1 MLVRQ
6 QLFSTSTINT
16 KVKNQNLVRN
26 TDLSKNTSFHK
37 QGTEAENV
45 DVFTVSVTIVELQIK
60 IGCQSPFLYATKQKK
75 KNQF

>member
-1 MLVRQ
+1 LLVRQ
-6 QLFSTSTINT
+6 QLFSPSKINT

-45 DVFTVSVTIVELQIK
+45 DVFTVSVTIVKLHWVPVSVSLCNKAEK
-60 IGCQSPFLYATKQKK
+60 EK
-75 KNQF
+75 